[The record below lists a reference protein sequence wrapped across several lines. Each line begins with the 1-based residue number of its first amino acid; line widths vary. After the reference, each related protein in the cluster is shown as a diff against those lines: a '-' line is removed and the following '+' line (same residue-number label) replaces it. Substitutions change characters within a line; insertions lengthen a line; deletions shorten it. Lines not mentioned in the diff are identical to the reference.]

1 MSSNVK
7 KTNDSLELPYRF
19 AKEKGVI
26 FDRIEN
32 RIVFIKSNNQSS
44 LSTFSELRNFYQ
56 LPVSVISVRNDL
68 FEKELAKHYSEN
80 ATSSADLIDVMDDT
94 YDLSALVANIPKT
107 ADLLD
112 SENDAPVIKLINAF
126 IAEAIKAR
134 ASDIHIEPYEE
145 HLSVRFRVDGMLKEV
160 LKPNSKLTSM
170 LNARI
175 KIMSNLD
182 IAEKR
187 VPQDGRMSL
196 SLGEK
201 WIDIRVST
209 LPCSYGERIVL
220 RILDKA
226 DSLLTLEQ
234 IGMKDELLQE
244 FKDSL
249 KNLNGIILVTG
260 PTGSGK
266 TTSLYSG
273 LNLLNDSRRNIIT
286 VEDPVEYAID
296 GVSQTQVNTKV
307 GMTFGKGLRA
317 ILRQDP
323 DIIMVGEIRDFETA
337 EIAIQASLTGHLVL
351 SSVHTNNASSAI
363 TRMKDMGIE
372 SYLLA
377 STVKGI
383 LAQRLVRKLCVACK
397 EEYKSI
403 TDVHGIPLD
412 SKLFRPKGCS
422 VCNET
427 GYTGRIGVFEF
438 LSINDK
444 LKEAINNDSSEES
457 ISNIAFKNQNNLVQS
472 GVELVTKGL
481 TSVDELMRVTKEQ

>member
-266 TTSLYSG
+266 TTSLYAG
-273 LNLLNDSRRNIIT
+273 LNLLNDSSRNIIT

-397 EEYKSI
+397 EEYKST

>member
-1 MSSNVK
+1 MSSNPK
-7 KTNDSLELPYRF
+7 KVDHSLGLPYRF

-32 RIVFIKSNNQSS
+32 EIVYIKSNNSSS

-56 LPVSVISVRNDL
+56 LPVSVISVKNEL
-68 FEKELAKHYSEN
+68 FEKELAKHYSDN
-80 ATSSADLIDVMDDT
+80 AASSADLMDDMDDT

-126 IAEAIKAR
+126 IAEAIKSR

-145 HLSVRFRVDGMLKEV
+145 YLSIRFRVDGILKEV

-175 KIMSNLD
+175 KVMSNLD

-196 SLGEK
+196 RLGEK
-201 WIDIRVST
+201 WVDIRVST
-209 LPCSYGERIVL
+209 LPSSYGERIVL

-226 DSLLTLEQ
+226 DSYLSLEQ

-244 FKDSL
+244 FKNTL
-249 KNLNGIILVTG
+249 TIPNGIILVTG

-266 TTSLYSG
+266 TTSLYAS
-273 LNLLNDSRRNIIT
+273 LNLLNDSSRNIIT
-286 VEDPVEYAID
+286 VEDPVEYAIE

-307 GMTFGKGLRA
+307 GMTFAKGLRA

-323 DIIMVGEIRDFETA
+323 DIIMVGEIRDLETA

-383 LAQRLVRKLCVACK
+383 LAQRLVRKLCVKCK
-397 EEYKSI
+397 EEYKSETEI
-403 TDVHGIPLD
+403 HGIPLG
-412 SKLFRPKGCS
+412 SLLYRPLGCS
-422 VCNET
+422 NCNET
-427 GYTGRIGVFEF
+427 GYSGRIGVFEF
-438 LSINDK
+438 LSINDE
-444 LKEAINNDSSEES
+444 LKEAINNNSSEEN
-457 ISNIAFKNQNNLVQS
+457 ISNIAFKHQDNLMQS
-472 GVELVTKGL
+472 GVDLAIKGF
-481 TSVDELMRVTKEQ
+481 TSVEELMRVTKE

>member
-1 MSSNVK
+1 MSSNPK
-7 KTNDSLELPYRF
+7 KVDHSLGLPYRF

-32 RIVFIKSNNQSS
+32 EIVYIKSNNSSS
-44 LSTFSELRNFYQ
+44 LNTFSELRNFYQ
-56 LPVSVISVRNDL
+56 LPVSVISVKNEL
-68 FEKELAKHYSEN
+68 FEKELAKHYSDN
-80 ATSSADLIDVMDDT
+80 AASSADLMDDMDDT

-126 IAEAIKAR
+126 IAEAIKSR

-145 HLSVRFRVDGMLKEV
+145 YLSIRFRVDGILKEV

-175 KIMSNLD
+175 KVMSNLD

-196 SLGEK
+196 RLGEK
-201 WIDIRVST
+201 WVDIRVST
-209 LPCSYGERIVL
+209 LPSSYGERIVL
-220 RILDKA
+220 RILDKS
-226 DSLLTLEQ
+226 DSHLSLEQ
-234 IGMKDELLQE
+234 IGMQDELLQE
-244 FKDSL
+244 FKNTL
-249 KNLNGIILVTG
+249 KIANGIILVTG

-266 TTSLYSG
+266 TTSLYAG
-273 LNLLNDSRRNIIT
+273 LNLLNDSSRNIIT

-307 GMTFGKGLRA
+307 GMTFAKGLRA

-323 DIIMVGEIRDFETA
+323 DIIMVGEIRDLETA

-383 LAQRLVRKLCVACK
+383 LAQRLVRKLCVKCK
-397 EEYKSI
+397 EEYKSETEI
-403 TDVHGIPLD
+403 HGIPLG
-412 SKLFRPKGCS
+412 SLLYRPLGCS
-422 VCNET
+422 NCNET
-427 GYTGRIGVFEF
+427 GYSGRIGVFEF
-438 LSINDK
+438 LSINDE
-444 LKEAINNDSSEES
+444 LKEAINNNSSEEN
-457 ISNIAFKNQNNLVQS
+457 IFNIAFKHQDNLMQS
-472 GVELVTKGL
+472 GVDLAIKGF
-481 TSVDELMRVTKEQ
+481 TSVEELMRVTKE

>member
-266 TTSLYSG
+266 TTSLYAG
-273 LNLLNDSRRNIIT
+273 LNLLNDSSRNIIT

>member
-1 MSSNVK
+1 MSSNPK
-7 KTNDSLELPYRF
+7 KVDHSLGLPYRF

-32 RIVFIKSNNQSS
+32 EIVYIKSNNSSS
-44 LSTFSELRNFYQ
+44 LNTFSELRNFYQ
-56 LPVSVISVRNDL
+56 LPVSVISVKNEL
-68 FEKELAKHYSEN
+68 FEKELAKHYSDN
-80 ATSSADLIDVMDDT
+80 AASSADLMDDMDDT

-126 IAEAIKAR
+126 IAEAIKSR

-145 HLSVRFRVDGMLKEV
+145 YLSIRFRVDGILKVV

-175 KIMSNLD
+175 KVMSNLD

-196 SLGEK
+196 RLGEK
-201 WIDIRVST
+201 WVDIRVST
-209 LPCSYGERIVL
+209 LPSSYGERIVL

-226 DSLLTLEQ
+226 DSYLSLEQ

-244 FKDSL
+244 FKNTL
-249 KNLNGIILVTG
+249 TIPNGIILVTG

-266 TTSLYSG
+266 TTSLYAG
-273 LNLLNDSRRNIIT
+273 LNLLNDSSRNIIT
-286 VEDPVEYAID
+286 VEDSVEYAIE

-307 GMTFGKGLRA
+307 GMTFAKGLRA

-323 DIIMVGEIRDFETA
+323 DIIMVGEIRDLETA

-383 LAQRLVRKLCVACK
+383 LAQRLVRKLCVKCK
-397 EEYKSI
+397 EEYKSETEI
-403 TDVHGIPLD
+403 HGIPLG
-412 SKLFRPKGCS
+412 SLLYRPLGCS
-422 VCNET
+422 NCNET
-427 GYTGRIGVFEF
+427 GYSGRIGVFEF
-438 LSINDK
+438 LSINDE
-444 LKEAINNDSSEES
+444 LKEAINNNSSEEN
-457 ISNIAFKNQNNLVQS
+457 ISNIAFKHQDNLMQS
-472 GVELVTKGL
+472 GVDLAIKGF
-481 TSVDELMRVTKEQ
+481 TSVEELMRVTKE

>member
-266 TTSLYSG
+266 TTSLYAG
-273 LNLLNDSRRNIIT
+273 LNLLNDSSRNIIT

-412 SKLFRPKGCS
+412 SRLFRPKGCS

>member
-1 MSSNVK
+1 MSSNPK
-7 KTNDSLELPYRF
+7 KVDHSLGLPYRF

-32 RIVFIKSNNQSS
+32 EIVYIKSNNSSS

-56 LPVSVISVRNDL
+56 LPVSVISVKNEL
-68 FEKELAKHYSEN
+68 FEKELAKHYSDN
-80 ATSSADLIDVMDDT
+80 AASSADLMDDMDDT

-126 IAEAIKAR
+126 IAEAIKSR

-145 HLSVRFRVDGMLKEV
+145 YLSIRFRVDGILKEV

-175 KIMSNLD
+175 KVMSNLD

-196 SLGEK
+196 RLGEK
-201 WIDIRVST
+201 WVDIRVST
-209 LPCSYGERIVL
+209 LPSSYGERIVL
-220 RILDKA
+220 RILDKS
-226 DSLLTLEQ
+226 DSHLSLEQ
-234 IGMKDELLQE
+234 IGMQDELLQE
-244 FKDSL
+244 FKNTL
-249 KNLNGIILVTG
+249 KIANGIILVTG

-266 TTSLYSG
+266 TTSLYAG
-273 LNLLNDSRRNIIT
+273 LNLLNDSSRNIIT

-307 GMTFGKGLRA
+307 GMTFAKGLRA

-323 DIIMVGEIRDFETA
+323 DIIMVGEIRDLETA

-383 LAQRLVRKLCVACK
+383 LAQRLVRKLCVKCK
-397 EEYKSI
+397 EEYKTETEI
-403 TDVHGIPLD
+403 HGIPLG
-412 SKLFRPKGCS
+412 SLLYRPLGCS
-422 VCNET
+422 NCNET
-427 GYTGRIGVFEF
+427 GYSGRIGVFEF
-438 LSINDK
+438 LSINDE
-444 LKEAINNDSSEES
+444 LKEAINNNSSEEN
-457 ISNIAFKNQNNLVQS
+457 ISNIAFKHQDNLLQS
-472 GVELVTKGL
+472 GVDLAIKGF
-481 TSVDELMRVTKEQ
+481 TSVEELMRVTKE

>member
-1 MSSNVK
+1 MSSNPK
-7 KTNDSLELPYRF
+7 KTTHSLELPYRF

-32 RIVFIKSNNQSS
+32 KIVYIKSNNLSS

-56 LPVSVISVRNDL
+56 LPVSVTPVKNDL

-80 ATSSADLIDVMDDT
+80 ATSSADLIDDMDDT

-145 HLSVRFRVDGMLKEV
+145 YLSVRFRVDGMLKEV

-187 VPQDGRMSL
+187 IPQDGRMSL
-196 SLGEK
+196 RLGEK

-209 LPCSYGERIVL
+209 LPSSYGERIVL

-226 DSLLTLEQ
+226 DSHLTLEQ
-234 IGMKDELLQE
+234 IGMKDELLHE
-244 FKDSL
+244 FKNSL
-249 KNLNGIILVTG
+249 KNPNGIILVTG

-266 TTSLYSG
+266 TTSLYAG
-273 LNLLNDSRRNIIT
+273 LNLLNDSSRNIIT

-323 DIIMVGEIRDFETA
+323 DIIMVGEIRDLETA

-383 LAQRLVRKLCVACK
+383 LAQRLVRKLCVTCK
-397 EEYKSI
+397 EEYVSK
-403 TDVHGIPLD
+403 TDIHGIPLG
-412 SKLFRPKGCS
+412 SKLFRPSGCS

-427 GYTGRIGVFEF
+427 GYSGRIGVFEF
-438 LSINDK
+438 LSINDE
-444 LKEAINNDSSEES
+444 LKEAINNDSSEEN
-457 ISNIAFKNQNNLVQS
+457 ISNIAFKHQNNLVQS

>member
-1 MSSNVK
+1 MLSNPK
-7 KTNDSLELPYRF
+7 KVERSLVLPYRF
-19 AKEKGVI
+19 AREKGVI

-32 RIVFIKSNNQSS
+32 EVVHIKSSDISS
-44 LSTFSELRNFYQ
+44 LNTFSELRNFYQ
-56 LPVSVISVRNDL
+56 LPVSVKSVKNDL
-68 FEKELAKHYSEN
+68 FEKELAKHYSDN
-80 ATSSADLIDVMDDT
+80 ATSSADLMDDMDDT

-126 IAEAIKAR
+126 IAEAIKSR

-145 HLSVRFRVDGMLKEV
+145 HLSIRFRVDGRLKEV
-160 LKPNSKLTSM
+160 LKPNSKLISM

-187 VPQDGRMSL
+187 IPQDGRMSL
-196 SLGEK
+196 RLGEK
-201 WIDIRVST
+201 WVDIRVST
-209 LPCSYGERIVL
+209 LPSSHGERIVL

-226 DSLLTLEQ
+226 DSHLSLEH
-234 IGMKDELLQE
+234 IGMKSSLLQE
-244 FKDSL
+244 FKDTL
-249 KNLNGIILVTG
+249 KIPNGIILVTG

-266 TTSLYSG
+266 TTSLYAG
-273 LNLLNDSRRNIIT
+273 LNLLNDSSRNIIT

-307 GMTFGKGLRA
+307 GMTFAKGLRA

-323 DIIMVGEIRDFETA
+323 DIIMVGEIRDIETA

-377 STVKGI
+377 STVKGV
-383 LAQRLVRKLCVACK
+383 LAQRLVRKLCDKCK
-397 EEYKSI
+397 EEYKSDAEI
-403 TDVHGIPLD
+403 HEIEPGSLLYKPL
-412 SKLFRPKGCS
+412 GCPS
-422 VCNET
+422 CFET
-427 GYTGRIGVFEF
+427 GYSGRIGVFEF
-438 LSINDK
+438 LSINDE
-444 LKEAINNDSSEES
+444 LKEAINNNSSEEN
-457 ISNIAFKNQNNLVQS
+457 ISNIAFKHRENLMQS
-472 GVELVTKGL
+472 GVDLVIKGI
-481 TSVDELMRVTKEQ
+481 TSVEELMRVTKE

>member
-234 IGMKDELLQE
+234 IGMKDDLLKE
-244 FKDSL
+244 FKNSL

-266 TTSLYSG
+266 TTSLYAG
-273 LNLLNDSRRNIIT
+273 LNLLNDSSRNIIT

-438 LSINDK
+438 LSINDE
-444 LKEAINNDSSEES
+444 LKEAINNDSSEEN
-457 ISNIAFKNQNNLVQS
+457 ISNIAFKHQNNLMQS
-472 GVELVTKGL
+472 GVELVLKGL
-481 TSVDELMRVTKEQ
+481 TSVDELMRATKEQ

>member
-80 ATSSADLIDVMDDT
+80 ATSSAVLIDVMDDT

-145 HLSVRFRVDGMLKEV
+145 YLSIRFRIDGMLKEV
-160 LKPNSKLTSM
+160 LKPNSKLISM

-187 VPQDGRMSL
+187 VPQDGRT
-196 SLGEK
+196 
-201 WIDIRVST
+201 VSYTHLT
-209 LPCSYGERIVL
+209 LP
-220 RILDKA
+220 
-226 DSLLTLEQ
+226 
-234 IGMKDELLQE
+234 
-244 FKDSL
+244 
-249 KNLNGIILVTG
+249 
-260 PTGSGK
+260 
-266 TTSLYSG
+266 TTPY
-273 LNLLNDSRRNIIT
+273 
-286 VEDPVEYAID
+286 V
-296 GVSQTQVNTKV
+296 
-307 GMTFGKGLRA
+307 
-317 ILRQDP
+317 
-323 DIIMVGEIRDFETA
+323 
-337 EIAIQASLTGHLVL
+337 
-351 SSVHTNNASSAI
+351 
-363 TRMKDMGIE
+363 
-372 SYLLA
+372 
-377 STVKGI
+377 
-383 LAQRLVRKLCVACK
+383 
-397 EEYKSI
+397 
-403 TDVHGIPLD
+403 
-412 SKLFRPKGCS
+412 
-422 VCNET
+422 
-427 GYTGRIGVFEF
+427 
-438 LSINDK
+438 
-444 LKEAINNDSSEES
+444 
-457 ISNIAFKNQNNLVQS
+457 
-472 GVELVTKGL
+472 
-481 TSVDELMRVTKEQ
+481 